1 MKPLKGIRVIDLT
14 HMLAGP
20 YAGMVLADLGAETIK
35 VEPVGTGE
43 MTRTLLVDNPKYSF
57 KDLGAYF
64 LTLNRNKKSVAIDL
78 KSEEGLKVFYDLIQH
93 ADIVL
98 NNFSVG
104 VIKKLKI
111 DYNSLIKVNP
121 KIITCS
127 ITGFGETGPNSSRPS
142 YDQIAQAYGGGM
154 SITGTNSSQPLRSGI
169 PIGDLGGGLFGVIG
183 ILSALV
189 SRNTTGKG
197 QHIDISLLDVQISLL
212 NLFYKYCFHC
222 LSMTIHYHSHII
234 NTRR

>member
-78 KSEEGLKVFYDLIQH
+78 KSHEGLNVFYDLIQH
-93 ADIVL
+93 VDIVL

-104 VIKKLKI
+104 VIKKLEI
-111 DYNSLIKVNP
+111 DYKSLSKVNP

-127 ITGFGETGPNSSRPS
+127 IT
-142 YDQIAQAYGGGM
+142 
-154 SITGTNSSQPLRSGI
+154 
-169 PIGDLGGGLFGVIG
+169 
-183 ILSALV
+183 
-189 SRNTTGKG
+189 
-197 QHIDISLLDVQISLL
+197 
-212 NLFYKYCFHC
+212 
-222 LSMTIHYHSHII
+222 
-234 NTRR
+234 